1 MTMFVS
7 DCLGLNELGHLTIGG
22 CDTVA
27 LAQKYGTPLYAR
39 DGDEIRRPCPSY
51 RGSIERYY
59 GAGGLVTYASKAFCC
74 KAACKIAAEEG
85 LGLDVVS
92 GGELYTAI
100 SANFPAERIF
110 FHGNNKTVQE
120 LTEALAYG
128 VGQIV
133 VDNFDELETLNQL
146 ALSRGEPANIL
157 FRIKPGI
164 DAHTHDFVR
173 TGQIDSKFGL
183 ALETGEAMRAVQTA
197 LSMQGVRLR
206 GVHCHIGS
214 QIFDIEPFE
223 HAAEVML
230 GFIADVRDQT
240 GCELE
245 ILDLGGGFGIK
256 YLPEH
261 DPVEYDRYMQR
272 VARTV
277 QRVSAARGV
286 KTPFIVIEPGRS
298 IAGPAGVTL
307 YTAGAVKE
315 IPGVRTYVSI
325 DGGMCDNPRY
335 ILYRSEYE
343 AMVANKASQPKTRT
357 VTLAGKCC
365 ESGDLIGEGMQIQ
378 DVHPGDIIAVLATGA
393 YNYAMSS
400 NYNRIPRPPVVMLRG
415 GQARVV
421 VKRETYEDLVRND
434 LE

>member
-1 MTMFVS
+1 
-7 DCLGLNELGHLTIGG
+7 
-22 CDTVA
+22 
-27 LAQKYGTPLYAR
+27 
-39 DGDEIRRPCPSY
+39 
-51 RGSIERYY
+51 
-59 GAGGLVTYASKAFCC
+59 
-74 KAACKIAAEEG
+74 
-85 LGLDVVS
+85 
-92 GGELYTAI
+92 
-100 SANFPAERIF
+100 
-110 FHGNNKTVQE
+110 
-120 LTEALAYG
+120 
-128 VGQIV
+128 
-133 VDNFDELETLNQL
+133 
-146 ALSRGEPANIL
+146 
-157 FRIKPGI
+157 
-164 DAHTHDFVR
+164 
-173 TGQIDSKFGL
+173 
-183 ALETGEAMRAVQTA
+183 MRAVQTA